1 MVFES
6 CKNTSASA
14 AILHLASCVCST
26 LKKAILLHHGLSL
39 FTSSWVIIIMEICTA
54 PILCLRMLSKG
65 CTNMAATQEVQIPS
79 KKYFCCVHFGNTTI
93 RNLQIEI
100 LHTYLLFQANL
111 HFCFGVSFKQT
122 VCCLWIRQERVEVSC
137 IKIHYPHAVVH
148 EKHFPFC
155 SAILPSGAK
164 IFFLTRL

>member
-6 CKNTSASA
+6 CKNTAAST

-26 LKKAILLHHGLSL
+26 LNKASLLHHGLSL

-54 PILCLRMLSKG
+54 PILCLRMLSKER
-65 CTNMAATQEVQIPS
+65 TNMAAPQGVQIPS
-79 KKYFCCVHFGNTTI
+79 KKYFCCVHIGNTTI

-111 HFCFGVSFKQT
+111 HFCFGVCFKQT
-122 VCCLWIRQERVEVSC
+122 VCCLWIRQERVKVSC
-137 IKIHYPHAVVH
+137 IKIHCPHAFVH

-164 IFFLTRL
+164 IFFLARL